1 MQYGVSIAAFVCLDL
16 SKFIAVKMPRH
27 LKAVF
32 FKTVLAK
39 ICADVYK
46 YFKQRFAETGKKDG
60 FKA

>member
-1 MQYGVSIAAFVCLDL
+1 
-16 SKFIAVKMPRH
+16 MPGH